1 MDMTHYLNYDMNL
14 FYNFVS
20 STFLSLWPILVPAI
34 AIGLVVMLV
43 GGIMKIMDMYKYR

>member
-1 MDMTHYLNYDMNL
+1 MDMTMRLNYDMNL
-14 FYNFVS
+14 FYDFVT

-43 GGIMKIMDMYKYR
+43 GGIMKILDMVKYR